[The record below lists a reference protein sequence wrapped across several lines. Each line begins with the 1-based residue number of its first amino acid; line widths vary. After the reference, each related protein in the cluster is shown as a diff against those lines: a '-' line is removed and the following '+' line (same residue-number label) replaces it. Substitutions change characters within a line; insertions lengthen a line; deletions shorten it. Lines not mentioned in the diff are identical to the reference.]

1 METNDEIPKYRRKK
15 GNKPFAI
22 EYRVVPGHPLS
33 HIDCFGNWAVS
44 RRYEKREDMEKALKE
59 LQSRDQTLFEYREKV

>member
-1 METNDEIPKYRRKK
+1 MDNEIPKHRRKK
-15 GNKPFAI
+15 KNKPFAI
-22 EYRVVPGHPLS
+22 EYRVVPEHSLS
-33 HIDCFGNWAVS
+33 HIDCFGNQTVS